1 MDMKDKVVIIT
12 GASQGL
18 GKELSIQLAKLGAKI
33 ALVARNEKLLGEVK
47 TEINN
52 NGGIAEYFVCDV
64 TDVEAINMTVSKIMN
79 TFKTVDVLVNNAGVW
94 TNDKLEEKNNKLV
107 EKAFMVNSVGPINFY
122 KAVAPIFE
130 KNEKGHFVFINSIW
144 GLNLPETKDGLVYTA
159 TKWAMTGF
167 ANALKYKY
175 SSTDIKISSIFP
187 GPFVSNI
194 DKNAGDDFGDD
205 ESMEM
210 KTSEV
215 ADAVVYAL
223 NASDKMQIGDIE
235 LKYTNWK
242 G

>member
-1 MDMKDKVVIIT
+1 MKDKVVIIT

-18 GKELSIQLAKLGAKI
+18 GKELSLQLGKLGAKI
-33 ALVARNEKLLGEVK
+33 ALVSRNEKLLSEVK
-47 TEINN
+47 KEIVDA
-52 NGGIAEYFVCDV
+52 GGIAEYFVCDV
-64 TDVEAINMTVSKIMN
+64 TDVDQINSSVSKILD

-94 TNDKLEEKNNKLV
+94 TNDKLETKNKDLV
-107 EKAFMVNSVGPINFY
+107 EKTFMVNSVGPINFY
-122 KAVAPIFE
+122 KAVASIFE
-130 KNEKGHFVFINSIW
+130 KNKKGHFVFINSIW
-144 GLNLPETKDGLVYTA
+144 GLNLPETKNGLVYTA

-167 ANALKYKY
+167 ATALKHKY
-175 SSTDIKISSIFP
+175 SGTDIKVTSIFP

-223 NASDKMQIGDIE
+223 SASEKMQIGDIE
-235 LKYTNWK
+235 LKYTNWNS
-242 G
+242 

>member
-1 MDMKDKVVIIT
+1 MQNKVVVIT

-18 GKELSIQLAKLGAKI
+18 GKELSLQLAKLGAKI
-33 ALVARNEKLLGEVK
+33 ALVARSEKLLVEVK
-47 TEINN
+47 KEIND
-52 NGGIAEYFVCDV
+52 NGGTAEYFVCDV
-64 TDVEAINMTVSKIMN
+64 TDVDAINLTVSKIMD

-94 TNDKLEEKNNKLV
+94 TADYLEEKDKNLV
-107 EKAFMVNSVGPINFY
+107 EKTFMVNSVGPINFY
-122 KAVAPIFE
+122 KAVSPIFE
-130 KNEKGHFVFINSIW
+130 KNKKGHFVFINSIW

-175 SSTDIKISSIFP
+175 GGTDIKLTSIFP

-205 ESMEM
+205 ESKEM

-215 ADAVVYAL
+215 ADAVIYAL
-223 NASDKMQIGDIE
+223 NATGKMQIGDIE
-235 LKYTNWK
+235 LKYTNWNS
-242 G
+242 